1 MKELNAELEL
11 LAERVKKLEEKDA
24 SDVRD
29 DAREVPDKVQENM
42 SKDIHKRFTIKGLDA
57 ELELLAERVKKLEE
71 KDASDVRDD
80 AREVPDKV
88 QEKLNGIED
97 IVKSYDKKI
106 GDLER
111 ELLQARHNSNIEKDN
126 DLKGID
132 GEVCDKT
139 LIVKPNLKEQT
150 KARHSKT
157 YECEFCDETFT
168 ESWKMEEHLE
178 HHGNERPFK
187 CSICDKGFYRK
198 WRMEK
203 HTSDHRVDI
212 KFCHYYNNDKPCP
225 YDKVGCKFKHEN
237 APECRFNLKCTF
249 KLCQFTH
256 TTKKGEEVVHREFMK
271 PLEDAEAEAVEV
283 NVENDYGVLGS
294 ESFLADMESMEGV
307 VDEDN
312 YSEDVEAVELNEEN
326 DDEDSESEDNYDNYY
341 EDSDSCDSSNEVDAQ
356 NELLWRM
363 LQQKVNSQ
371 VKKRMP
377 HKV

>member
-1 MKELNAELEL
+1 M
-11 LAERVKKLEEKDA
+11 
-24 SDVRD
+24 
-29 DAREVPDKVQENM
+29 P
-42 SKDIHKRFTIKGLDA
+42 KDIHKRITLKGIDA
-57 ELELLAERVKKLEE
+57 ELELLEERVKKLEE

-139 LIVKPNLKEQT
+139 LIVKPNLKGQAKT
-150 KARHSKT
+150 RHSKT
-157 YECEFCDETFT
+157 YECEFCKETFT
-168 ESWKMEEHLE
+168 ESWKMEEHLK

-187 CSICDKGFYRK
+187 CSICDKGFYLK

-237 APECRFNLKCTF
+237 APECRFNLRCTF

-256 TTKKGEEVVHREFMK
+256 TKKKGEEVAHRQEAETLNEGVVGHLLPAIVSTDRTIDHREFMK
-271 PLEDAEAEAVEV
+271 PLDDAEAVEM
-283 NVENDYGVLGS
+283 NEESDS
-294 ESFLADMESMEGV
+294 EDDESFLGGV
-307 VDEDN
+307 VEDYETLDSDDES
-312 YSEDVEAVELNEEN
+312 SEDEEELR
-326 DDEDSESEDNYDNYY
+326 
-341 EDSDSCDSSNEVDAQ
+341 Q
-356 NELLWRM
+356 RM
-363 LQQKVNSQ
+363 
-371 VKKRMP
+371 
-377 HKV
+377 HKMLTAWV